1 MTRTTTATAERLRA
15 RDVVVPVAAGLL
27 AWLPLMWLVS
37 LIMSAIVK
45 DGTENVGLLAVVSI
59 GLCGGVS
66 AALTVLLLPLVHRRR
81 TVLAVIVGTVPS
93 LILMVIRTA
102 QSWSTAQDHGFG
114 GAIVAG
120 GVALCVVAAATSFV
134 VATVTVRS
142 ALRDGDLR

>member
-93 LILMVIRTA
+93 LILVVIRTA
-102 QSWSTAQDHGFG
+102 QSWSTAQDQGFG

-134 VATVTVRS
+134 VSTVTVRS